1 MEGAAPEPEI
11 GGAEVRAART
21 RANGRA
27 AERAS
32 AKASAPRLSA
42 ARTAGATRKQAGGA
56 GAGDAPGPSGDGG
69 GGGGGGP
76 EPNSP
81 SGGGN
86 AAGLVPSGAFVRIKP
101 LDVDRGGGA
110 AATKQITGW
119 DAEAGTVEMETGRS
133 IKTFDYPTALLP
145 PESTQEHVY
154 NTVAAPL
161 VAQFCDGTDVDLL
174 SYGQTGAGKTYTMFG
189 PPHSMAEAAAAQKKS
204 GAGTG
209 VSGDGI
215 LRPEH
220 GFVLRSGL
228 DTLAAVQALEARGCK
243 VALHGAMIEMSIL
256 SFQDQRCTDLLRSD
270 MPICFIDDEN
280 HLQGAEQM
288 ELKCAADVIHLAAA
302 VEKRLTRGTKMNDTS
317 SRSHCVA
324 VLKLTVLEARNVRE
338 SRLQFFDLMGSE
350 RFVGQNSAH
359 DTSQSSKATMG
370 GWEGIYS
377 NLSLMALYS
386 SIELAAKQR
395 KKKAKKPDK
404 SMISFLL
411 SRMLAGSLMGSA
423 LTGLITCV
431 SQSPRNGEETYISLG
446 YGKTMSVLLNKPERQ
461 PSRPIDKLLAT
472 ARKKY
477 AESAAVVA
485 RGVAGKYQEQ
495 RQAQVAA
502 YSHTVSVLEG
512 LVA

>member
-1 MEGAAPEPEI
+1 MEAAAAPEPEQ
-11 GGAEVRAART
+11 EPSRSRLRAARA
-21 RANGRA
+21 RADGRA

-32 AKASAPRLSA
+32 AKASTPASK
-42 ARTAGATRKQAGGA
+42 TGASRKAGGGEGGVGVA
-56 GAGDAPGPSGDGG
+56 TKMASGG
-69 GGGGGGP
+69 GG
-76 EPNSP
+76 S
-81 SGGGN
+81 
-86 AAGLVPSGAFVRIKP
+86 AAALVPSGAFVRIKP
-101 LDVDRGGGA
+101 LDADPGGGA
-110 AATKQITGW
+110 AATKRITGW
-119 DAEAGTVEMETGRS
+119 NAETGTVEMDTGS
-133 IKTFDYPTALLP
+133 NIKTFDYPTALLP

-154 NTVAAPL
+154 NTIAAPL
-161 VAQFCDGTDVDLL
+161 VAHFCDGTDVDLL
-174 SYGQTGAGKTYTMFG
+174 TYGQTGAGKTYTMFG
-189 PPHSMAEAAAAQKKS
+189 PPHSMAEAAAAQQKTRA
-204 GAGTG
+204 GAG

-228 DTLAAVQALEARGCK
+228 DTLAAMQALEARGCK

-256 SFQDQRCTDLLRSD
+256 SFSDQRCTDLLRSD
-270 MPICFIDDEN
+270 MPICFIDDDN

-288 ELKCAADVIHLAAA
+288 ELKCAADLIHLAAA
-302 VEKRLTRGTKMNDTS
+302 VEKRLTRGTRMNDTS

-324 VLKLTVLEARNVRE
+324 VLKLTVLEEGNVRE

-386 SIELAAKQR
+386 CIELAAKNR
-395 KKKAKKPDK
+395 KKKVKKQDK

-411 SRMLAGSLMGSA
+411 SRMLAGSLTGSA

-431 SQSPRNGEETYISLG
+431 SQSPRNGDETYISLG
-446 YGKTMSVLLNKPERQ
+446 YGKTMSALLNRPEQQ

-472 ARKKY
+472 VRQKH

-485 RGVAGKYQEQ
+485 RGVAGKYQAQ

-502 YSHTVSVLEG
+502 YSHTVSVLEA
-512 LVA
+512 LAS